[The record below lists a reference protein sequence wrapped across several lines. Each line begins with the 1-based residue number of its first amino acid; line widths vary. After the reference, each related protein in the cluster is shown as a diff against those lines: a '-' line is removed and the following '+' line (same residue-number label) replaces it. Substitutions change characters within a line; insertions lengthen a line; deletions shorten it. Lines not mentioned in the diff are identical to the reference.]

1 MPEMKPTAPDL
12 SEVTAATSGVFGQ
25 ATTLLTELV
34 SIPSLSLPGSDPA
47 ILMDSA
53 TKVRDT
59 FTGLLPWDSI
69 DIYSAAGGAPAV
81 IARKNPQPGFKTVML
96 YAHHDVQPA
105 GDLQQ
110 WRSDPF
116 VAEVREGR
124 MFGRGSAD
132 DGAGIITHFSA
143 LSVLGELVPDGS
155 GLGVVLFIEGE
166 EESGSP
172 TFAQL
177 LHEHSALLHADL
189 IVVADSDN
197 PRPDVPALTTSLRGV
212 VGVTVT
218 LRTLASSVHSG
229 LFGGPVPDALTT
241 LVRLLATLHDDHG
254 NVAVS
259 GLADASAI
267 EGDVDEAGLRA
278 EAGLLDGIEW
288 WGSGSLSRRLWA
300 KPAITVTGIDAP
312 ATHAASNTLLA
323 TASAKVSLRV
333 PPGMPAAEAKDALE
347 SHLQRV
353 CPHGVEMALENWEVG
368 EAFAD
373 DASGALGAE
382 VEKAL
387 RDGFGHEVVRQG
399 LGGSIPFIAQLQQ
412 VFPDAEIAVTGVEDR
427 ESAAHGP
434 NESVSLEML
443 ERAARSEALLLVRLA
458 SGV

>member
-1 MPEMKPTAPDL
+1 MPEMKPTARDI
-12 SEVTAATSGVFGQ
+12 SDVSAATSTVFDHAQ
-25 ATTLLTELV
+25 TLLTELV
-34 SIPSLSLPGSDPA
+34 AIPSLSIPGSDPKV
-47 ILMDSA
+47 LMNSA
-53 TKVRDT
+53 AKVLDT
-59 FTGLLPWDSI
+59 FAGLLPWDSI

-81 IARKNPQPGFKTVML
+81 IARKDPQPGFPTVML

-105 GDLQQ
+105 GDLEQ
-110 WRSDPF
+110 WQSDPF
-116 VAEVREGR
+116 VAEVRDGR

-143 LSVLGELVPDGS
+143 LSVLNDLVPNGG

-177 LHEHSALLHADL
+177 LKERSDLLDADL

-197 PRPDVPALTTSLRGV
+197 PSPEIPALTTSLRGV
-212 VGVTVT
+212 VGVTLSLQT
-218 LRTLASSVHSG
+218 LSSSVHSG

-241 LVRLLATLHDDHG
+241 LVRVLATLHDDQG

-259 GLADASAI
+259 GLIDASHI
-267 EGDVDEAGLRA
+267 EGDVDEANLRD
-278 EAGLLDGIEW
+278 EAGLLEGIEL
-288 WGSGSLSRRLWA
+288 WGSGSLSSRLWA

-312 ATHAASNTLLA
+312 ATSAASNTLLA
-323 TASAKVSLRV
+323 TAAAKISLRV
-333 PPGMPAAEAKDALE
+333 PPGMPAADAKEALE
-347 SHLQRV
+347 AHLRRG

-368 EAFAD
+368 EAFSD
-373 DASGALGAE
+373 DVSGDLGAQ
-382 VEKAL
+382 VEQAL
-387 RDGFGHEVVRQG
+387 RDGFGHDVVRQG

-412 VFPDAEIAVTGVEDR
+412 VFPEAEIAVTGVEDR

-434 NESVSLEML
+434 NESVSLDML

>member
-1 MPEMKPTAPDL
+1 MPEMKPTAHDV
-12 SEVTAATSGVFGQ
+12 SEVSDAISAVFGR

-34 SIPSLSLPGSDPA
+34 AIPSLSLPGSDPQV
-47 ILMDSA
+47 LMESA
-53 TKVRDT
+53 TKVQDA
-59 FTGLLPWDSI
+59 FAPLLPWKSI
-69 DIYSAAGGAPAV
+69 GIHSAAGGAPAV
-81 IARKNPQPGFKTVML
+81 IARKDPQPGFPTVML

-105 GDLQQ
+105 GDIEQ
-110 WRSDPF
+110 WLSDPF
-116 VAEVREGR
+116 EAEVRDGR
-124 MFGRGSAD
+124 MFGRGTAD

-143 LSVLGELVPDGS
+143 LSVLRQLLPDGG

-177 LHEHSALLHADL
+177 LDEHSKLLHADL

-197 PRPDVPALTTSLRGV
+197 PRPDIPALTTSLRGV
-212 VGVTVT
+212 VGVTLS

-241 LVRLLATLHDDHG
+241 LVRVLATVHDEQG

-259 GLADASAI
+259 GLVDASHI
-267 EGDVDEAGLRA
+267 EGDVDEANLRD
-278 EAGLLDGIEW
+278 ESGLLEGIEL
-288 WGSGSLSRRLWA
+288 WGSGSLSSRLWA

-312 ATHAASNTLLA
+312 ATSAASNTLLA
-323 TASAKVSLRV
+323 TASAKISLRV
-333 PPGMPAAEAKDALE
+333 PPGMPASDAKDALE
-347 SHLQRV
+347 SHLRSA
-353 CPHGVEMALENWEVG
+353 CPQGVEMVLENWEVG
-368 EAFAD
+368 EAFSD

-387 RDGFGHEVVRQG
+387 RDGFDHDVVRQG
-399 LGGSIPFIAQLQQ
+399 LGGSIPFIAQLQH

-434 NESVSLEML
+434 NESVSLDML